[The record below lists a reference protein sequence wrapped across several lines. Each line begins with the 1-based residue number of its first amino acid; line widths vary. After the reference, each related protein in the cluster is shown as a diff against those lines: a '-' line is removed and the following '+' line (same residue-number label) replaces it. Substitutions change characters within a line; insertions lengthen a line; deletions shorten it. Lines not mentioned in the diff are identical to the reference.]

1 MVPGSFQHMQK
12 LKGKA
17 LISLPG
23 GGGGRTHPIP
33 SPTPQTRHKREKL
46 GEKPPFPHPFQAPAP
61 FWGEKPPFWHLRNTH
76 FYNHPPPKKEG
87 GSPRQ
92 PPLAN
97 SRVFTPKARRRGR
110 PTLLVAPGV
119 AVFARFV
126 SKHTFFSFFLLKT
139 PPAAPRFSKPLP
151 KRCENSPI
159 WVKPRHSVFG
169 RYTAALTTSPLPRL
183 GAKKAIGP
191 FYALFLFPPKPQVTG
206 TLHKPQNSHF
216 SQYFCFFSPRTKLC
230 TKPPGCFFFFNR
242 YLLKPHATVLLKT
255 SVFTPQKEK
264 KKPKHHHFAKSRDFP
279 VPAFFSARGR
289 RCANCSLFFSS
300 TSPPKKPTNFW
311 FVCLNTQDAAP
322 MTSPLAGRRS
332 SFLGLSYPKTPLTR
346 LLRREAVKKQTLFN
360 FFFLFFWVQMPNS
373 WDLPPNL
380 LKPPRSPPLRR

>member
-1 MVPGSFQHMQK
+1 MG
-12 LKGKA
+12 
-17 LISLPG
+17 
-23 GGGGRTHPIP
+23 
-33 SPTPQTRHKREKL
+33 QTKTLRFRSVHCSAHHL
-46 GEKPPFPHPFQAPAP
+46 TAPPFGGKKGNWTILRIIFVSTKTSGHRHFTQAP
-61 FWGEKPPFWHLRNTH
+61 K
-76 FYNHPPPKKEG
+76 
-87 GSPRQ
+87 
-92 PPLAN
+92 
-97 SRVFTPKARRRGR
+97 
-110 PTLLVAPGV
+110 
-119 AVFARFV
+119 
-126 SKHTFFSFFLLKT
+126 FSFF
-139 PPAAPRFSKPLP
+139 
-151 KRCENSPI
+151 
-159 WVKPRHSVFG
+159 SVF
-169 RYTAALTTSPLPRL
+169 
-183 GAKKAIGP
+183 
-191 FYALFLFPPKPQVTG
+191 LFFFPQNQ
-206 TLHKPQNSHF
+206 TLHQTSG
-216 SQYFCFFSPRTKLC
+216 L
-230 TKPPGCFFFFNR
+230 FFFFNR